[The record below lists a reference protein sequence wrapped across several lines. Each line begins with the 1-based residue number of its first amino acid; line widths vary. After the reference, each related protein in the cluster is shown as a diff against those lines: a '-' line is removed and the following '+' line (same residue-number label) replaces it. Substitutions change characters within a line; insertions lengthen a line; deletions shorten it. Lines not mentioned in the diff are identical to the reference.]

1 VILTLRLVGV
11 AGKTAVIAGVLNV
24 SQQLGIFGGL
34 FVHEKHQKHEKAFY
48 LVVSPFYYDVCDKD
62 LRGFKN
68 LAGLATLSVITKLTV
83 Y

>member
-1 VILTLRLVGV
+1 VNI
-11 AGKTAVIAGVLNV
+11 
-24 SQQLGIFGGL
+24 
-34 FVHEKHQKHEKAFY
+34 

-68 LAGLATLSVITKLTV
+68 LAGLAVITKLTV